1 MHKISYIVNQYIL
14 TELYIV
20 MLSYQQK
27 HKFSVSLRKK
37 MSKTFV
43 HEYAEYII
51 SVYISLSKISE
62 AVSGKSRI
70 TFEKLNAHTSH
81 CHFRKLIVRNFL
93 TIRNNFTIIMLKTY
107 KNMNNNNNMRFYT
120 QMKHT
125 CVYKIFLT
133 K

>member
-1 MHKISYIVNQYIL
+1 
-14 TELYIV
+14 
-20 MLSYQQK
+20 
-27 HKFSVSLRKK
+27 

-43 HEYAEYII
+43 NEYAEYII
-51 SVYISLSKISE
+51 SAYISLSKISV
-62 AVSGKSRI
+62 AVSGKFRI

-81 CHFRKLIVRNFL
+81 CHFRNLIVRNFL

-133 K
+133 KWNQKTRKNVPIMKKILAWDGGSFFSKMAKRSL